1 MEHIYLDHAATSPI
15 HKDVLEV
22 MWPIFKDVYGNP
34 SSVHLFGRQARQYLD
49 EARQVMANSINAKN
63 KEIVFTS
70 GGTEANNLALI
81 GTALANQNKGR
92 HIITTEQEHQATLNT
107 MAYLENKG
115 FQVTYL
121 RVNKNGQIDLDDLV
135 NALTE
140 HTILIS
146 IMYVNNET
154 GIIQPIKE
162 IGHILKEHQ
171 AYFHTDAVQAY
182 ELLNIDV
189 RTQEIDLLTVSS
201 HKINGPKGVGFLY
214 VDENVKM
221 DPIQFG
227 GEQERRRRAG
237 TENVPNIVGFKKAVE
252 IAIENRHKSNNKYN
266 NFRDLFIDSLKT
278 AGIYIQINGDE
289 NLAVPSIISISF
301 PGTNVDSL
309 LANFDLE
316 GIAASSGSACSAG
329 SIEPSHV
336 LVSMFGKSNERTKNS
351 VRFSFGI
358 NNTNENITLAA
369 KRITKIIKR
378 LTESIP

>member
-1 MEHIYLDHAATSPI
+1 MEHIYLDHAATSPV
-15 HKDVLEV
+15 HKDVLKV

-49 EARQVMANSINAKN
+49 EARQVMANSINATN

-81 GTALANQNKGR
+81 GTALANQDKGR

-107 MAYLENKG
+107 MAYLESKG

-121 RVNKNGQIDLDDLV
+121 QVDKNGQIHLDDLV
-135 NALTE
+135 SALTDN
-140 HTILIS
+140 TILVS

-154 GIIQPIKE
+154 GIIQPIEE
-162 IGHILKEHQ
+162 IGHALKEHH

-189 RTQEIDLLTVSS
+189 QSLEVDLLTVSS

-214 VDENVKM
+214 VNENVKIN
-221 DPIQFG
+221 PIQFG
-227 GEQERRRRAG
+227 GKQERKRRAG
-237 TENVPNIVGFKKAVE
+237 TENIPNIVGFKKAVE
-252 IAIENRHKSNNKYN
+252 IAKENRLKSINKYN
-266 NFRDLFIDSLKT
+266 NFKYLLIDSLKE
-278 AGIYIQINGDE
+278 ARIHLQINGDE
-289 NLAVPSIISISF
+289 NLAIPSIVSISF
-301 PGTNVDSL
+301 PGTTVESL
-309 LANFDLE
+309 LTNFDLE
-316 GIAASSGSACSAG
+316 GIAASSGSACTAG

-336 LVSMFGKSNERTKNS
+336 LVSMFGKTNERIKNS

-358 NNTNENITLAA
+358 NNTNENIKLAT

-378 LTESIP
+378 LTV